1 MLLLKM
7 KYICRI
13 KNMQMKKYNSLG
25 KLLVDYR
32 SFNDISQPKF
42 AFNVNVD
49 IRTVQ
54 RWERNISLIKPE
66 KEEEVVLKTLLP
78 YQLVRNLNATVP
90 IPTYYDFRIRKYSL
104 NEFSKKLP
112 DTTCIK
118 RYIDIETKRIRPIDY
133 DYDIKHI
140 VRFLDSHHN
149 DSHFTDN
156 ELIKKAIRLLPELNF
171 VITDDSGYY
180 AGHCLIFPIKEST
193 YLKLRNK
200 TLKKKE
206 IRKSDLV
213 NSNEGE
219 RAIFFNYDITADCN
233 DNIFYII
240 ATLLRFFRDYKGEYL
255 FCAYTERIDTL
266 KLASE
271 FGMKVVWEDIER
283 QKELGL
289 EVPPRFT
296 EGSYKEYLSS

>member
-1 MLLLKM
+1 
-7 KYICRI
+7 
-13 KNMQMKKYNSLG
+13 MKKYNSLG

-78 YQLVRNLNATVP
+78 YQLVHNLNATVP

-104 NEFSKKLP
+104 NEFSQELP
-112 DTTCIK
+112 NTTWFK
-118 RYIDIETKRIRPIDY
+118 TKIDIETKRERLIDY
-133 DYDIKHI
+133 DYDIKYI
-140 VRFLDSHHN
+140 VRFLDSQHN
-149 DSHFTDN
+149 DDHFVN
-156 ELIKKAIRLLPELNF
+156 KELIKEAIRLLPELNF

-180 AGHCLIFPIKEST
+180 AGHCIIFPIKEST

-200 TLKKKE
+200 TLKKNE

-233 DNIFYII
+233 DNVFYII
-240 ATLLRFFRDYKGEYL
+240 ATFLRFFRDYKEAYL
-255 FCAYTERIDTL
+255 FCSYTERIDTL
-266 KLASE
+266 KLTNE
-271 FGMKVVWEDIER
+271 FGLKMVWKDTER
-283 QKELGL
+283 QKE
-289 EVPPRFT
+289 
-296 EGSYKEYLSS
+296 